1 MENEIVFQ
9 QPVRLFWE
17 LFKFISHLFGRW
29 FGGNLSNQYLFGE
42 KHMSESRALYI
53 DLLKKC
59 LLGQIYDSR
68 RGGQII
74 SQDQCVTLLREANEI
89 FKPYLAPLGHTVES
103 FLDVTSTVKMGS
115 CAENLCLTLNGMHR
129 DITPDT
135 MSHFSALENLQF
147 CVEEV
152 IRNNVP
158 GDLIETG
165 VWKGGLPVFMRGILK
180 AYDVVDRVVWAADSY
195 EGLPKADPERSL
207 EDAIWF
213 HLFSPLERLKI
224 PVEFVLNVF
233 QKYGLLDDQ
242 VRLLKGVFSL
252 TLPVAPIEKLA
263 VMRLD
268 GDWYK
273 STMDSLKNLYP
284 KLAPGGFAIID
295 DYGLPFGCRRAV
307 DEYRSAYQINEPIQ
321 WINHQAVFWRKE
333 G

>member
-1 MENEIVFQ
+1 
-9 QPVRLFWE
+9 
-17 LFKFISHLFGRW
+17 
-29 FGGNLSNQYLFGE
+29 
-42 KHMSESRALYI
+42 
-53 DLLKKC
+53 
-59 LLGQIYDSR
+59 
-68 RGGQII
+68 
-74 SQDQCVTLLREANEI
+74 LLREANEI